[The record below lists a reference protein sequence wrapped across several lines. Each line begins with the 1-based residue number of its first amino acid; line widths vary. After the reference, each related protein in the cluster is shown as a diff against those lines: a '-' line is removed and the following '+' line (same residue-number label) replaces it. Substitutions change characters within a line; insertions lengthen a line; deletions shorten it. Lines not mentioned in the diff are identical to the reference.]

1 MKILRFAALVVCLAL
16 VACSRS
22 EGPVIVDC
30 QGVEHAPLNVTG
42 DAVHVIVFISH
53 ECPIANGY
61 APTLRKL
68 QAKWSGDRRTSLFL
82 VHVDPDF
89 TVAAAIA
96 HAKDYDLP
104 GTILM
109 DPRQVL
115 ARACSAT
122 ITPEAIVVSA
132 KGIGYRGRI
141 DDQWRKLGS
150 RAPEA
155 SQHDLLDAVANVMQG
170 DEVAQPF
177 PKAIGCLLP
186 EPHD

>member
-1 MKILRFAALVVCLAL
+1 M
-16 VACSRS
+16 
-22 EGPVIVDC
+22 GPM
-30 QGVEHAPLNVTG
+30 P
-42 DAVHVIVFISH
+42 
-53 ECPIANGY
+53 
-61 APTLRKL
+61 
-68 QAKWSGDRRTSLFL
+68 
-82 VHVDPDF
+82 
-89 TVAAAIA
+89 
-96 HAKDYDLP
+96 
-104 GTILM
+104 
-109 DPRQVL
+109 VL

-155 SQHDLLDAVANVMQG
+155 SQHDLLDAVANVLQG